1 MARVSRLTLW
11 GLGSSALTALA
22 LVNAFTQRAN
32 FYAATVYL
40 AKSSGSMMVS
50 CSLRRGTLEHV
61 GRHARLKREQC

>member
-1 MARVSRLTLW
+1 MARVSRLGGY
-11 GLGSSALTALA
+11 GLVSSALTIIA

-50 CSLRRGTLEHV
+50 
-61 GRHARLKREQC
+61 RLCEQRYNFGQVLNIVSR